1 VARSASARR
10 LSHVNV
16 LATESKD
23 TFCQDEGP
31 HTPSH
36 DISTPIMFNLRSII
50 LLVFSYVVIP
60 RLTFLPKNVHTLLI
74 LFGPFLIPRVLD
86 WINVARATS
95 RSVPIRP
102 TPPRVKNA
110 LNLLFVSA
118 IVCLTLSLS
127 RFAPENIF
135 LKTQSH
141 IRTETSVLFARLRH
155 LRGLTGDDEALRA
168 KFASPSNKLLYL
180 TYGPDT
186 LLNCVW
192 CSTSDGNDQQ
202 NYFLYSLPKIATPH
216 ILELAV
222 LGLAT
227 SSLIGSEGSRFRTHA
242 TIAGLLM
249 MVVETWYM
257 STYDMTTNKR
267 ARSVKDIDSAYWR
280 VRFLRYMTF
289 AVVDIA
295 LGFVLWATSTNRWL
309 AKPVSI
315 AERIETTTRQAEE
328 TLNKMRALGLLTNS
342 VNRDPALRGV
352 REEYWRT
359 EGQVMAE
366 TVQDEAVTE
375 QINKVISNMDFS
387 ALEGRVGEVADG
399 ILKGIDGLR
408 AAQVMPAGSMGEA
421 SSSMPLE

>member
-1 VARSASARR
+1 
-10 LSHVNV
+10 
-16 LATESKD
+16 
-23 TFCQDEGP
+23 
-31 HTPSH
+31 
-36 DISTPIMFNLRSII
+36 MFNLRSII
-50 LLVFSYVVIP
+50 LLVISYVVIP
-60 RLTFLPKNVHTLLI
+60 RLTFLPKNVHSLLI
-74 LFGPFLIPRVLD
+74 LFGPFLIPRVVD
-86 WINVARATS
+86 WINGARTTS
-95 RSVPIRP
+95 RSVPVRP
-102 TPPRVKNA
+102 TPPRVKSA
-110 LNLLFVSA
+110 LNLLFLSA
-118 IVCLTLSLS
+118 AVCLTLSLS

-155 LRGLTGDDEALRA
+155 LRALTGEDEALRA

-192 CSTSDGNDQQ
+192 CSAADGNDQQ
-202 NYFLYSLPKIATPH
+202 NYFLYTLPKLAAPH
-216 ILELAV
+216 ILQLAV
-222 LGLAT
+222 LGLVT
-227 SSLIGSEGSRFRTHA
+227 SSLVGSEGSRFRTHA
-242 TIAGLLM
+242 TVAGLLM
-249 MVVETWYM
+249 MIVEAWYVG
-257 STYDMTTNKR
+257 TYDTATNKR
-267 ARSVKDIDSAYWR
+267 AKYVQDIDSAYWR
-280 VRFLRYMTF
+280 VRFLRYITF

-359 EGQVMAE
+359 EGRVMAE

-375 QINKVISNMDFS
+375 QINKVISKMDFS

-408 AAQVMPAGSMGEA
+408 APQVMGEA
-421 SSSMPLE
+421 PPSMHVE

>member
-1 VARSASARR
+1 
-10 LSHVNV
+10 
-16 LATESKD
+16 
-23 TFCQDEGP
+23 
-31 HTPSH
+31 
-36 DISTPIMFNLRSII
+36 MFNVRSIV
-50 LLVFSYVVIP
+50 LLVVSYVVIP
-60 RLTFLPKNVHTLLI
+60 RLTFLPSNVHSILI
-74 LFGPFLIPRVLD
+74 IFGPFLLPRVLD

-102 TPPRVKNA
+102 TPARVQHA

-118 IVCLTLSLS
+118 VVCLVLSFS

-155 LRGLTGDDEALRA
+155 LRELTGEDEALRG
-168 KFASPSNKLLYL
+168 KFASVRNKLLYL

-186 LLNCVW
+186 MLNCAW
-192 CSTSDGNDQQ
+192 CSTADGNDQQ
-202 NYFLYSLPKIATPH
+202 NYFLYSLPKIAMPH
-216 ILELAV
+216 ILQLAV

-227 SSLIGSEGSRFRTHA
+227 SSLVGSEGSRFRTHA
-242 TIAGLLM
+242 TIAGIMM
-249 MVVETWYM
+249 MVVEAWYM
-257 STYDMTTNKR
+257 GTYDIATNRR
-267 ARSVKDIDSAYWR
+267 ATFVRDLDSAHWR
-280 VRFLRYMTF
+280 VRFLRYISF

-295 LGFVLWATSTNRWL
+295 LGLVLWATSTNRWL

-366 TVQDEAVTE
+366 TVQDEEVTE
-375 QINKVISNMDFS
+375 QINKAISTMDFG
-387 ALEGRVGEVADG
+387 ALQGRVGEVADG
-399 ILKGIDGLR
+399 ILKGIDSLR
-408 AAQVMPAGSMGEA
+408 APQVMSASPMGEA
-421 SSSMPLE
+421 SSPAHLE

>member
-1 VARSASARR
+1 
-10 LSHVNV
+10 
-16 LATESKD
+16 
-23 TFCQDEGP
+23 
-31 HTPSH
+31 
-36 DISTPIMFNLRSII
+36 MFNLRSILI
-50 LLVFSYVVIP
+50 LVISYVVIP
-60 RLTFLPKNVHTLLI
+60 RLTFLPKNVHSLL
-74 LFGPFLIPRVLD
+74 LVFGPFLIPRVFD

-95 RSVPIRP
+95 RSVPVRP
-102 TPPRVKNA
+102 TPPRIKHA
-110 LNLLFVSA
+110 LNVLFLSA
-118 IVCLTLSLS
+118 VVCLVLSLS

-155 LRGLTGDDEALRA
+155 LRPLTDADDALRT
-168 KFASPSNKLLYL
+168 KFNWSARNKLLYL

-192 CSTSDGNDQQ
+192 CSTADGNDQQ
-202 NYFLYSLPKIATPH
+202 NYFLFSLPKIVTPH
-216 ILELAV
+216 IFQLGV

-227 SSLIGSEGSRFRTHA
+227 SSLVGSEGSRFRTHA
-242 TIAGLLM
+242 TIAGILL
-249 MVVETWYM
+249 MVVEIWYM
-257 STYDMTTNKR
+257 GTYDIAVNKR
-267 ARSVKDIDSAYWR
+267 AKYVQDIDSVYWR
-280 VRFLRYMTF
+280 VRFLRYITF
-289 AVVDIA
+289 AVVDIVLA
-295 LGFVLWATSTNRWL
+295 LVLWATSTNRWL

-315 AERIETTTRQAEE
+315 AERLETTTRQAEE

-366 TVQDEAVTE
+366 TVQDGAVTE
-375 QINKVISNMDFS
+375 QINNAISKMDFS

-408 AAQVMPAGSMGEA
+408 VSQVIPTSQGSETSSAAT
-421 SSSMPLE
+421 L

>member
-1 VARSASARR
+1 
-10 LSHVNV
+10 
-16 LATESKD
+16 
-23 TFCQDEGP
+23 
-31 HTPSH
+31 
-36 DISTPIMFNLRSII
+36 MFNLRSVII
-50 LLVFSYVVIP
+50 LVISYVVIP
-60 RLTFLPKNVHTLLI
+60 RLTFLPKNVHSLLL
-74 LFGPFLIPRVLD
+74 LFGPFLIPRVFD

-95 RSVPIRP
+95 RSVPVRP
-102 TPPRVKNA
+102 TPPRVKHA
-110 LNLLFVSA
+110 LNVLFLSA
-118 IVCLTLSLS
+118 VVCLILSLS

-155 LRGLTGDDEALRA
+155 LRPLTDEDDALRT
-168 KFASPSNKLLYL
+168 KFNWGARNKLLYL

-192 CSTSDGNDQQ
+192 CSTADGNDQQ
-202 NYFLYSLPKIATPH
+202 NYFLFTLPKIVTPH
-216 ILELAV
+216 IFQLGV

-227 SSLIGSEGSRFRTHA
+227 SSLVGSEGSRFRTHA
-242 TIAGLLM
+242 TIAGILL
-249 MVVETWYM
+249 MVVEAWYM
-257 STYDMTTNKR
+257 GTYDITTNKR
-267 ARSVKDIDSAYWR
+267 AKFVQDIDSVHWR
-280 VRFLRYMTF
+280 IRFIRYITF
-289 AVVDIA
+289 AAVDIA
-295 LGFVLWATSTNRWL
+295 LAFVLWATSTNRWL

-315 AERIETTTRQAEE
+315 AERLETTTRQAEE

-375 QINKVISNMDFS
+375 QINNAISRMDFS

-408 AAQVMPAGSMGEA
+408 VSQVMSA
-421 SSSMPLE
+421 SQTSGTSSAAAL